1 MSDDNLYRKFVH
13 VRTGQEFDIGFLRE
27 SNYIETMDLDG
38 PKLIMSW
45 DDPNRYLKDELQ
57 IREGDEIEA
66 HLSDDWSLDGMSV
79 KQTFVVMVDPSAD
92 RYLKFNLMASP
103 VYKLKTLADKTR
115 IFRQRGVSEIIG
127 AVSAGFK
134 IDAGKFPVVEDY
146 HCIAGERMSAMLRQI
161 AGEQGGHIWFGRKE
175 WHIKTLSALFAEEP
189 AFEYHYGK
197 PGADFQIISFT
208 RPSQQ
213 SRIQEESVRGFS
225 GWNDITGRVKAP
237 SAGPILSKA
246 SKYAPILNASQN
258 VRTLGNRPTAS
269 RIAIDFQTHGNGFL
283 TPGMVLKLWWHMP
296 SQGKPLDESLP
307 DKVVISSV
315 AHYYSAQKYYC
326 RVKGAVPFEPTA

>member
-66 HLSDDWSLDGMSV
+66 HLSDDWSLDSMSV
-79 KQTFVVMVDPSAD
+79 KQTFVVMVAPSAD

-213 SRIQEESVRGFS
+213 SRIQEQSVRGFS

-296 SQGKPLDESLP
+296 SQNKPLDESLP

>member
-1 MSDDNLYRKFVH
+1 MADDNLFRKFVH
-13 VRTGQEFDIGFLRE
+13 IRTGQEFDIGFLRE
-27 SNYIETMDLDG
+27 SNYIETMNLDD

-66 HLSDDWSLDGMSV
+66 HLSDDWSLGGMNV
-79 KQTFVVMVDPSAD
+79 KQAFTVMIDPSAD
-92 RYLKFNLMASP
+92 RYLQFNLMASP
-103 VYKLKTLADKTR
+103 VYKLKILADKTR
-115 IFRQRGVSEIIG
+115 IFRQRGVSEIIR
-127 AVSAGFK
+127 AVSGGFK

-161 AGEQGGHIWFGRKE
+161 AGEQGGHIWFERKE
-175 WHIKTLSALFAEEP
+175 WHIKTLGVLFAEEP

-213 SRIQEESVRGFS
+213 SRIQEQSVRGFP
-225 GWNDITGRVKAP
+225 GWNDITRRVKGP
-237 SAGPILSKA
+237 STGPILSKV
-246 SKYAPILNASQN
+246 SKYTPILNASQN

-269 RIAIDFQTHGNGFL
+269 RIAIDFQTHGNRFL
-283 TPGMVLKLWWHMP
+283 TPGMALKLCWHMP
-296 SQGKPLDESLP
+296 SQDKPLDETLP